1 MNNKVIIITGG
12 SSGIG
17 KALALQYGLLGARV
31 VITGRNID
39 KLQETTVELQKAG
52 ISIVGIPCDSSLEK
66 ETRLMVEQVK
76 NQFGQID
83 LLINNAGISMRSMF
97 EDVSID
103 VLTTVMDIN
112 FWGTVYATQAALP
125 YLKESKGGIIGISSI
140 AGYRGLPVR
149 SGYSASKFAMNGFL
163 EALRTEL
170 LHSGVHVLIACPGFT
185 ASNIRNS
192 SLNAEGN
199 ITGETMRE
207 EDKMMS
213 ADAVALKIIHAYQQ
227 KKKTLIM
234 TFQGKLTVFLN
245 KWMNGLM
252 DTLVYNAL
260 KKERN
265 SPLKKAL
272 PDIT

>member
-17 KALALQYGLLGARV
+17 KALALQYGLLGAHV
-31 VITGRNID
+31 VITGRNQE
-39 KLQETTVELQKAG
+39 KLQATTDELKQSG
-52 ISIVGIPCDSSLEK
+52 ISIKGFPCDSSSEK
-66 ETRLMVEQVK
+66 ETQSMIKKVVD
-76 NQFGQID
+76 QFGHID
-83 LLINNAGISMRSMF
+83 LLVNNAGISMRSMF
-97 EDVSID
+97 EDVSVD
-103 VLTTVMDIN
+103 VLKTVMDIN

-199 ITGETMRE
+199 ITGESMRE
-207 EDKMMS
+207 EEKMMS
-213 ADAVALKIIHAYQQ
+213 ADEVAKKIIRAYQQ

-252 DTLVYNAL
+252 DTLVYNSL

-265 SPLKKAL
+265 SPLK
-272 PDIT
+272 

>member
-1 MNNKVIIITGG
+1 
-12 SSGIG
+12 
-17 KALALQYGLLGARV
+17 
-31 VITGRNID
+31 
-39 KLQETTVELQKAG
+39 
-52 ISIVGIPCDSSLEK
+52 
-66 ETRLMVEQVK
+66 
-76 NQFGQID
+76 
-83 LLINNAGISMRSMF
+83 
-97 EDVSID
+97 
-103 VLTTVMDIN
+103 MDIN

-192 SLNAEGN
+192 SLNSEGN

-265 SPLKKAL
+265 SPLK
-272 PDIT
+272 

>member
-17 KALALQYGLLGARV
+17 KALAEQYGQLGGHI
-31 VITGRNID
+31 VITGRNKE
-39 KLQETTVELQKAG
+39 KLQETTEELKKSG
-52 ISIVGIPCDSSLEK
+52 ISIEGIPCDSSQEE
-66 ETRLMVEQVK
+66 ETRLMIKKVID
-76 NQFGQID
+76 QFGKID

-97 EDVSID
+97 EEVHLD
-103 VLTTVMDIN
+103 VLKKVMDIN
-112 FWGTVYATQAALP
+112 FWGTVYTTHAALP

-140 AGYRGLPVR
+140 AGFRGLPVR

-192 SLNAEGN
+192 SLNSEGN

-207 EDKMMS
+207 EEKMMTS
-213 ADAVALKIIHAYQQ
+213 EEVATKIIHAYQQ
-227 KKKTLIM
+227 KKKTLVM

-245 KWMNGLM
+245 KWMNGFM
-252 DTLVYNAL
+252 DTLVYNSL

-265 SPLKKAL
+265 SPLK
-272 PDIT
+272 

>member
-1 MNNKVIIITGG
+1 MKNKVIIITGG

-17 KALALQYGLLGARV
+17 KALAIQYGLLGAHI
-31 VITGRNID
+31 VITGRNKE
-39 KLQETTVELQKAG
+39 KLQETTDELKMAG
-52 ISIVGIPCDSSLEK
+52 ISIVSIPCDSSLEK
-66 ETRLMVEQVK
+66 ETRWMVKKVK
-76 NQFGQID
+76 EQFGQID

-103 VLTTVMDIN
+103 VLKTVMDIN
-112 FWGTVYATQAALP
+112 FWGTVYATQAVLP

-185 ASNIRNS
+185 ASNIRNA
-192 SLNAEGN
+192 SLNSEGN

-207 EDKMMS
+207 EEKMMS
-213 ADAVALKIIHAYQQ
+213 ADEVALKIIYAYQQ

-234 TFQGKLTVFLN
+234 TFQGRLTVFLN

-252 DTLVYNAL
+252 DTLVYQSL

-265 SPLKKAL
+265 SPLE
-272 PDIT
+272 

>member
-31 VITGRNID
+31 VITGRNKE

-66 ETRLMVEQVK
+66 ETRIMVEQVK
-76 NQFGQID
+76 EKFGQID

-103 VLTTVMDIN
+103 VLKTVMDIN

-213 ADAVALKIIHAYQQ
+213 AEEVAKKIIHAYQQ

-265 SPLKKAL
+265 SPLK
-272 PDIT
+272 

>member
-17 KALALQYGLLGARV
+17 KALALQYGLMGARV
-31 VITGRNID
+31 VITGRNKE
-39 KLQETTVELQKAG
+39 KLKETTVELQKVG

-76 NQFGQID
+76 EQFGQID

-103 VLTTVMDIN
+103 VLKTVMDIN

-170 LHSGVHVLIACPGFT
+170 LHSGVHILIACPGFT

-192 SLNAEGN
+192 SLNAEGI

-213 ADAVALKIIHAYQQ
+213 ADEVAIKIIHAYQQ

-265 SPLKKAL
+265 SPLK
-272 PDIT
+272 

>member
-17 KALALQYGLLGARV
+17 KALALEYGRLGAHI
-31 VITGRNID
+31 VITGRNEVN
-39 KLQETTVELQKAG
+39 LQEATEELKNMG
-52 ISIVGIPCDSSLEK
+52 ISVIGIPCDSSLEK
-66 ETRLMVEQVK
+66 ETRSMIK
-76 NQFGQID
+76 NVVDQFGRID

-103 VLTTVMDIN
+103 VLKTVMDIN

-192 SLNAEGN
+192 SLNSEGN
-199 ITGETMRE
+199 ITGESMRE
-207 EDKMMS
+207 EEKMMS
-213 ADAVALKIIHAYQQ
+213 ADEVAKKIIRAYQQ

-252 DTLVYNAL
+252 DTLVYNSL

-265 SPLKKAL
+265 SPLK
-272 PDIT
+272 

>member
-1 MNNKVIIITGG
+1 MNNKVVIITGG

-17 KALALQYGLLGARV
+17 KALALQYGLLGAHI
-31 VITGRNID
+31 VITGRNEE
-39 KLQETTVELQKAG
+39 KLQMATDELKNIG
-52 ISIVGIPCDSSLEK
+52 ISIVGIPSDSSREE
-66 ETRLMVEQVK
+66 ETHGMIKKVIDH
-76 NQFGQID
+76 FGKID

-97 EDVSID
+97 EDVQID
-103 VLTTVMDIN
+103 VLKKVMDIN

-149 SGYSASKFAMNGFL
+149 TGYSASKFAMNGFL

-207 EDKMMS
+207 EENMMTS
-213 ADAVALKIIHAYQQ
+213 EEVASKIIKAYQQ
-227 KKKTLIM
+227 KKKTVIM

-252 DTLVYNAL
+252 DTLVYNSL
-260 KKERN
+260 KKEKN
-265 SPLKKAL
+265 SPLK
-272 PDIT
+272 

>member
-1 MNNKVIIITGG
+1 MNNQVIIITGG

-17 KALALQYGLLGARV
+17 KALALQYGQLGAHI
-31 VITGRNID
+31 VITGRNKE
-39 KLQETTVELQKAG
+39 KLQVTTDELKMAG
-52 ISIVGIPCDSSLEK
+52 ISIIGIPCDSSQEN
-66 ETRLMVEQVK
+66 ETRLMVEKVVD
-76 NQFGQID
+76 QFGHID

-103 VLTTVMDIN
+103 VLKTVMDIN

-149 SGYSASKFAMNGFL
+149 TGYSASKFAMNGFL

-213 ADAVALKIIHAYQQ
+213 ADEVASKIIQAYQQ

-252 DTLVYNAL
+252 DTLVYNSL

-265 SPLKKAL
+265 SPLK
-272 PDIT
+272 

>member
-97 EDVSID
+97 EDVSVD
-103 VLTTVMDIN
+103 VLKTVMDIN

-125 YLKESKGGIIGISSI
+125 YIKESKGGIIGISSI

-170 LHSGVHVLIACPGFT
+170 LHSGVHVLIACPGYT
-185 ASNIRNS
+185 ESNIR
-192 SLNAEGN
+192 
-199 ITGETMRE
+199 
-207 EDKMMS
+207 KS
-213 ADAVALKIIHAYQQ
+213 ALDQNGSQQ
-227 KKKTLIM
+227 
-234 TFQGKLTVFLN
+234 N
-245 KWMNGLM
+245 
-252 DTLVYNAL
+252 D
-260 KKERN
+260 
-265 SPLKKAL
+265 SPLKEDKLMSAEAVAEAIWNAIDKKRSYL
-272 PDIT
+272 ILTLQGKMAVFINKWFPKLADRLTYNVIKKEPNSPFK

>member
-17 KALALQYGLLGARV
+17 KALALEYGLLDAHI
-31 VITGRNID
+31 VITGRNED

-66 ETRLMVEQVK
+66 ETRIMVEQVK
-76 NQFGQID
+76 EKFGQID
-83 LLINNAGISMRSMF
+83 LFINNAGISMRSMF
-97 EDVSID
+97 GDVSID
-103 VLTTVMDIN
+103 VLKTVMDIN

-199 ITGETMRE
+199 ITGESMRE
-207 EDKMMS
+207 EEKMMS
-213 ADAVALKIIHAYQQ
+213 AEEVAKKIIRAYQQ

-252 DTLVYNAL
+252 DTLVYNSL

-265 SPLKKAL
+265 SPLK
-272 PDIT
+272 